1 MTKTVHADSEPL
13 LLVVSVGGVCDL
25 HIRLGF
31 QAHLSRVERE
41 EKIKGEQCRVA
52 NNPQEGPE
60 KFILFGL
67 VSLINFILVQIDRNQ
82 IQFFF

>member
-41 EKIKGEQCRVA
+41 EKSKGSNAEWLIIPKRVLK
-52 NNPQEGPE
+52 N
-60 KFILFGL
+60 LYYS
-67 VSLINFILVQIDRNQ
+67 VWSV
-82 IQFFF
+82 